1 MGIKE
6 KSLRSVFSGFI
17 LRIGGEMIVGG
28 GIIAILFVLALD
40 YGFILP
46 ANYSEQY
53 AKTIM
58 ERTQQMDYAKD
69 IVEDIQDYINYYL
82 VDDNNIVI
90 QSNQSRSLGHT
101 IRFASKNSFF
111 SGRSYV
117 LKESFTDGTLYL
129 EYYIRSCYP
138 STFLNRYF
146 LCPEYATGLIAFI
159 LVLFIVIRNVRRLE
173 GMFQRELRPLGDAAE
188 RISLDNLDVDIGSSS
203 ITEIQCIV
211 NSFLKMKTELAES
224 LGREW
229 QAQRSRREQIAAL
242 AHDLKTPLTVI
253 LGNLDLLLETGVTED
268 QRQMIDSS
276 IDEVKRSEDYIGILV
291 DMAKNTGE
299 VELHPVPIELNSFFS
314 EIEIKARVMC
324 EKKKIHLQARYQITD
339 TTYIGDQDRLE
350 RAIMNLISNAID
362 YSPESGVVELNVNT
376 EDGRLS
382 ISICDQGEGFSEEM
396 LHSGVELFKMG
407 ESSRCSKK
415 HYGIGLYMADN
426 TAKLHHGRLLISNRK
441 EGGAETK
448 LILE

>member
-58 ERTQQMDYAKD
+58 ERAQQMDYAKD

-129 EYYIRSCYP
+129 EYYIRSCY
-138 STFLNRYF
+138 SGFKYGRRIF
-146 LCPEYATGLIAFI
+146 SI
-159 LVLFIVIRNVRRLE
+159 LQRLY
-173 GMFQRELRPLGDAAE
+173 
-188 RISLDNLDVDIGSSS
+188 
-203 ITEIQCIV
+203 
-211 NSFLKMKTELAES
+211 
-224 LGREW
+224 
-229 QAQRSRREQIAAL
+229 
-242 AHDLKTPLTVI
+242 H
-253 LGNLDLLLETGVTED
+253 
-268 QRQMIDSS
+268 
-276 IDEVKRSEDYIGILV
+276 
-291 DMAKNTGE
+291 
-299 VELHPVPIELNSFFS
+299 
-314 EIEIKARVMC
+314 
-324 EKKKIHLQARYQITD
+324 EKQTKVSQ
-339 TTYIGDQDRLE
+339 
-350 RAIMNLISNAID
+350 N
-362 YSPESGVVELNVNT
+362 
-376 EDGRLS
+376 
-382 ISICDQGEGFSEEM
+382 GFGKS
-396 LHSGVELFKMG
+396 
-407 ESSRCSKK
+407 
-415 HYGIGLYMADN
+415 
-426 TAKLHHGRLLISNRK
+426 HGF
-441 EGGAETK
+441 GC
-448 LILE
+448 